1 LENNS
6 KNKGVPEV
14 LKQKISQIQMN
25 GGKQKLDMEVKILK
39 KNYEQANQRL
49 KEFKMMLT
57 EE

>member
-1 LENNS
+1 
-6 KNKGVPEV
+6 
-14 LKQKISQIQMN
+14 MN